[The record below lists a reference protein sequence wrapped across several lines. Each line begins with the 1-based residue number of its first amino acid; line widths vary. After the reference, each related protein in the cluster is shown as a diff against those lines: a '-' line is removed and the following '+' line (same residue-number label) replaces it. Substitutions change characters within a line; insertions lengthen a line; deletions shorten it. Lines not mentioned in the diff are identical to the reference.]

1 MRRWF
6 ACAARSINTLIVTHT
21 KKILSMHVPC
31 LTNLY
36 QSTDSHPSQKD
47 RGEWTRGHFP
57 LLASWN
63 LRNSSVPHGI
73 CAYLKRRRVFSRLDN
88 VRTQLPSEARA
99 LAKVLEGKLKELEG
113 LTGEDSEGIWD
124 SQENIT
130 PGYPSKSMWERGQG
144 RSQILSKGV
153 LVIRRAR
160 VWGI

>member
-57 LLASWN
+57 LLARWN

-88 VRTQLPSEARA
+88 VRTQLPSEART
-99 LAKVLEGKLKELEG
+99 LAKVLEGNWKNLKVWRVRIRKVSGIARRISHLDTRVRVCG
-113 LTGEDSEGIWD
+113 RED
-124 SQENIT
+124 
-130 PGYPSKSMWERGQG
+130 
-144 RSQILSKGV
+144 KGD
-153 LVIRRAR
+153 LRFYRKASL
-160 VWGI
+160 